1 MSGLNLLTPRTD
13 SMDSPRTFDTNY
25 LRPANRRKTPRHPVH
40 GVLLL
45 DKPKWMSSNDALQ
58 KAKWLYNADKAG
70 HTGTLDPMA
79 TGVLPLCFGSAT
91 KFSQLALDAYK
102 SYEATLRL
110 GIKTSTGDVE
120 GEIIDERRVT
130 ADDDEIA
137 VVLKRFTGQIEQVPP
152 MHSALK
158 RAGRPLYEYAR
169 EGIEVDRE
177 PRSVHISSIE
187 ALCNL
192 SDEAPHCFR
201 IQVRCSKGTY
211 IRTLAEDIGEALC
224 CGAHLINLRRIET
237 AGFEVD
243 QCISLTAL
251 EAMTEGERMAALMPP
266 EALLSNHK
274 RVVLNADNASRFLTG
289 MRRKVSEPD
298 AAEVAVF
305 SQVPHFP
312 ISLLGTAHIKAGE
325 LIPDRL
331 LTPVEVSQH
340 QFQLQSL
347 PQK

>member
-1 MSGLNLLTPRTD
+1 M
-13 SMDSPRTFDTNY
+13 MDSPRTFDTNY

-40 GVLLL
+40 GVLVL
-45 DKPKWMSSNDALQ
+45 DKPKWLSSNDALQ
-58 KAKWLYNADKAG
+58 KVKWLFNADKAG

-91 KFSQLALDAYK
+91 KFSQLALDAAK

-137 VVLKRFTGQIEQVPP
+137 AVLKRFTGDIEQIPP

-169 EGIEVDRE
+169 EGIELDRE
-177 PRSVHISSIE
+177 PRAVHIQSLKT
-187 ALCNL
+187 LCNL

-201 IQVRCSKGTY
+201 IEVRCSKGTY
-211 IRTLAEDIGEALC
+211 IRTLAEDIGEALG

-237 AGFEVD
+237 AGFD
-243 QCISLTAL
+243 LSNSFTIASL
-251 EAMTEGERMAALMPP
+251 ESMTESQRMAILMPP
-266 EALLSNHK
+266 EVLLATHK
-274 RVVLNADNASRFLTG
+274 RVVLNADHASRFLTG

-312 ISLLGTAHIKAGE
+312 IALLGSAHIKSGE

-331 LTPVEVSQH
+331 LTPIEVSQH

-347 PQK
+347 PQP